1 MASCAERAWATGDD
15 LFAHVDDIDAG
26 TILSIPLAGGI
37 LSLIMTF
44 VLAFFR
50 VLNKPK
56 CSKESAEHLQQ
67 LKQEMEEKSKH
78 WENQPEQKL
87 EKEREIATHILSI
100 SDSIKDG
107 AISFLSTEY
116 FYMAFLLYLCFL
128 LLVEPLENGK
138 TLLHPSS
145 SGPFF
150 LLVVVG

>member
-1 MASCAERAWATGDD
+1 
-15 LFAHVDDIDAG
+15 
-26 TILSIPLAGGI
+26 
-37 LSLIMTF
+37 MTF

-116 FYMAFLLYLCFL
+116 FYMAFFVGFMFIIVGNTSYSFFLTVTCVVNFL
-128 LLVEPLENGK
+128 LLLRWSHWRMGKHCSILHHRGRSFCWLWLDRYENCR
-138 TLLHPSS
+138 
-145 SGPFF
+145 
-150 LLVVVG
+150 